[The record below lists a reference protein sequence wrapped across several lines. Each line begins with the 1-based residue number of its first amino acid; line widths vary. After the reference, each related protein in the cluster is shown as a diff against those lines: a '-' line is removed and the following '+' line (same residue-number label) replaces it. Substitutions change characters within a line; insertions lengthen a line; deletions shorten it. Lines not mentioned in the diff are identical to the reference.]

1 MNLKQ
6 LFFNYKMIIGIA
18 GKMGCGKDYTC
29 NNLVIPIL
37 KYYNHTFLQV
47 SFADQIKI
55 NVMTKNQISFD
66 DVYINK
72 TQNTRRLLQLE
83 GTENGRE
90 ILGKDIWIRYLEN
103 WIKVHESRGIQHF
116 ICTDVRF
123 SNEFDYIKERGG
135 IVVRIDAPQ
144 RNIKR
149 LLSESRGDTKI
160 LETLKTH
167 RSECDLDNLGDDRFD
182 LIIKNDPGMNILDYY
197 PKLLEIYSCKS
208 SN

>member
-1 MNLKQ
+1 
-6 LFFNYKMIIGIA
+6 MIIGIA

-29 NNLVIPIL
+29 NNLVIPVL

-55 NVMTKNQISFD
+55 NVMTKNNIQFN

-83 GTENGRE
+83 GTENGRD

-103 WIKVHESRGIQHF
+103 WIKVHESRGIQNF

-123 SNEFDYIKERGG
+123 QNEFDYIKDRGG
-135 IVVRIDAPQ
+135 IVLRIDAPE
-144 RNIKR
+144 RNIER
-149 LLSESRGDTKI
+149 LLSESRGDSNI

-167 RSECDLDNLGDDRFD
+167 RSECDLDTLTDDCFD
-182 LIIKNDPGMNILDYY
+182 LIIKNDPGSTILNYY
-197 PKLLEIYSCKS
+197 PKLLDIYINCKV
-208 SN
+208 

>member
-1 MNLKQ
+1 
-6 LFFNYKMIIGIA
+6 MIIGIA

-29 NNLVIPIL
+29 NNLVIPVL

-55 NVMTKNQISFD
+55 NVITKNNIQFN

-83 GTENGRE
+83 GTENGRD

-103 WIKVHESRGIQHF
+103 WIKVHESRGIQNF

-123 SNEFDYIKERGG
+123 QNEFDYIKYRGG
-135 IVVRIDAPQ
+135 IVLRIDAPE
-144 RNIKR
+144 RNTER
-149 LLSESRGDTKI
+149 LLSESRGDSNI

-167 RSECDLDNLGDDRFD
+167 RSECDLDTLTDNCFD
-182 LIIKNDPGMNILDYY
+182 LIIKNDPGSTILDYY
-197 PKLLEIYSCKS
+197 PKLLDIYINCKV
-208 SN
+208 

>member
-1 MNLKQ
+1 
-6 LFFNYKMIIGIA
+6 MIIGIA

-72 TQNTRRLLQLE
+72 TQKTRRLLQLE
-83 GTENGRE
+83 GTENGRD

-103 WIKVHESRGIQHF
+103 WIKVHESRGIQNF

-123 SNEFDYIKERGG
+123 PNEFDYIKDHGG
-135 IVVRIDAPQ
+135 IVLRIDAPE

-149 LLSESRGDTKI
+149 LLSESRGDTNV
-160 LETLKTH
+160 LETLKNH
-167 RSECDLDNLGDDRFD
+167 RSECDLDNLGDECFD
-182 LIIKNDPGMNILDYY
+182 LIIKNDPGVNILDYY
-197 PKLLEIYSCKS
+197 PKLLDIYINCKV
-208 SN
+208 

>member
-1 MNLKQ
+1 
-6 LFFNYKMIIGIA
+6 MIIGIA

-55 NVMTKNQISFD
+55 NTMTKNQISFD

-72 TQNTRRLLQLE
+72 NEHTRRLLQLE
-83 GTENGRE
+83 GTENGRD
-90 ILGKDIWIRYLEN
+90 ILGTDIWIRYLEN
-103 WIKVHESRGIQHF
+103 WIKVHESRGIKNF

-123 SNEFDYIKERGG
+123 KNEFDYIKDRGG
-135 IVVRIDAPQ
+135 IVLRIDAPK
-144 RNIKR
+144 RNIER
-149 LLSESRGDTKI
+149 LLSESRGDSNI

-167 RSECDLDNLGDDRFD
+167 RSECDLDTLTDEWFD
-182 LIIKNDPGMNILDYY
+182 LIIKNNPGVNILDYY
-197 PKLLEIYSCKS
+197 PELLELYNKF
-208 SN
+208 